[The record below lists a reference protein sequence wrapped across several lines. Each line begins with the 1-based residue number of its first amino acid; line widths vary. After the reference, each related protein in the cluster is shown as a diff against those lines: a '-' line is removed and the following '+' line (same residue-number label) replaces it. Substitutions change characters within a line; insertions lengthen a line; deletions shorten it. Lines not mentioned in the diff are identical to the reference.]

1 MKQLINTNA
10 DISYHSLSRV
20 TVFHNLLRKS
30 RFAYTEELPFY
41 ICNFSFVPS
50 CICMRP
56 IHYRLDDQVLSL
68 FRASFREK
76 SKVNRCFVLQNF
88 RRAKKSGIIFS
99 ATEST
104 FSSDSRQSMK
114 RRITAKH
121 LTQNPVL
128 CRQKSSFSL
137 LDSSIKRRVT
147 ARWLVIKATNRARHF
162 SSHVVFDPLLV
173 I

>member
-68 FRASFREK
+68 FRASFREE

-121 LTQNPVL
+121 LPDAPNASLAFKCKKGRRKSCICKKVALQCTQICFCEGGDKL
-128 CRQKSSFSL
+128 
-137 LDSSIKRRVT
+137 
-147 ARWLVIKATNRARHF
+147 W
-162 SSHVVFDPLLV
+162 
-173 I
+173 